1 MTLFDVPH
9 FDLLLCLLVHQV
21 MLHFTD
27 GALRLIAKKAIAK
40 GTGARGLRAILES
53 ILLEAMYEV
62 CLSNCSVTVKQS
74 RTAHSDSPVN
84 QIPDEKTGSE
94 RVDAVVVDEDAAG
107 SVDMP
112 GCGAKILRGDGALE
126 QYLTRT
132 DMNSRV

>member
-21 MLHFTD
+21 RLHFTD

-62 CLSNCSVTVKQS
+62 CLSNCSVTVIQGPFLKG
-74 RTAHSDSPVN
+74 TAHF
-84 QIPDEKTGSE
+84 
-94 RVDAVVVDEDAAG
+94 
-107 SVDMP
+107 
-112 GCGAKILRGDGALE
+112 DGVSIRS
-126 QYLTRT
+126 QTRKQEA
-132 DMNSRV
+132 SG